1 MAVNRDKKKGTK
13 PFRFVLK
20 YSNAIVANS
29 YLILYPKP
37 HFEQKIAQNP
47 ELNQRLFEAL
57 NQIADRAMLDEGRV
71 YGGGMY
77 KMEPKELANVPAIE
91 ISIML
96 EKSPNKALHSDGNC
110 AASQSIV

>member
-1 MAVNRDKKKGTK
+1 MNRSK
-13 PFRFVLK
+13 
-20 YSNAIVANS
+20 AIVANS

-37 HFEQKIAQNP
+37 HLAREIDQNP
-47 ELNQRLFEAL
+47 KLNERLLEAL
-57 NQIADRAMLDEGRV
+57 NQIAGKAMFEEGRV

-96 EKSPNKALHSDGNC
+96 EKSPNKALHSDNNS
-110 AASQSIV
+110 ATLATQL